1 VPNKNRPSINRAL
14 LRSDRAKLQRP
25 LVDRSRAQQGTG
37 IDRAPISL
45 SHITEPTCVKAMR
58 AVAGN
63 AKDKDDARFLLEVLG
78 LIPSQVRDA

>member
-1 VPNKNRPSINRAL
+1 VPNKNQSSINRAL

-37 IDRAPISL
+37 IDRAPIML
-45 SHITEPTCVKAMR
+45 SHVTPEQCVKATR
-58 AVAGN
+58 TVAGN
-63 AKDKDDARFLLEVLG
+63 ARDEDDARFLLEVLG